1 MMDNFRLLKTLKLQS
16 FILFIL
22 SLGTFVI
29 PLIYSIFVE
38 DGLYMGYL
46 TPIFLTFSIYIIF
59 RILNTNYF
67 YKLFRLKKQNN
78 IPFPNNKD
86 ALYISV
92 SVWFIFPLFVALCYV
107 LTGSIDDFI
116 SAYFEAVS
124 GFTTTGAS
132 ILTDIEALPKS
143 VLLLRDLTN
152 WIGGLGFAIFVIS
165 FSSIAPSVSKTLI
178 KFEAPKVIEE
188 GIAPKVKQITVIIF
202 SVYLT
207 LSLIETILL
216 LISGLDLYDA
226 VNFTFSTIATG
237 GFAPKNASAGAFDNP
252 LAEIIISVFMI
263 FGAINLQLYYKVY
276 KEKSIF
282 KFFKDE
288 EVRLYLLII
297 LFSVLISAFILYYN
311 NYYNSFLESLRYALF
326 QIVSAAT
333 TTGFST
339 TDYEGWH
346 PFILSLIMILAL
358 IGAVGGSTGGGIKIF
373 RVIFIY
379 RAIYGEIRKLF
390 HERMIYKIQ
399 LKGKTLDN
407 SIINAFWTFLS
418 LYIIS
423 LILFGMILT
432 LNGHDIITSFSASVA
447 CITSLGP
454 GLGDVGPADNFSCFN
469 DFEKLLLSFEMI
481 FGRLEIIP
489 VIALLFL
496 KDV

>member
-1 MMDNFRLLKTLKLQS
+1 MDNFRLLKTLKLQS
-16 FILFIL
+16 FILFVL
-22 SLGTFVI
+22 SIGTFLI
-29 PLIYSIFVE
+29 PLIYSIYVE
-38 DGLYMGYL
+38 DGLYIGFF
-46 TPIFLTFSIYIIF
+46 TPVLITFILYISLK
-59 RILNTNYF
+59 ILDKF
-67 YKLFRLKKQNN
+67 LFRNSKKRDTL
-78 IPFPNNKD
+78 PFPNNKE

-92 SVWFIFPLFVALCYV
+92 SIWFIFPLFVALSYL
-107 LTGSIDDFI
+107 LTGSINDFI

-188 GIAPKVKQITVIIF
+188 GIAPKVKQITFIIF

-207 LSLIETILL
+207 LTLIEIILL
-216 LISGLDLYDA
+216 LIAGLDLYNS

-237 GFAPKNASAGAFDNP
+237 GFAPKNASAGAFNNP
-252 LAEIIISVFMI
+252 LAEVIISIFMI
-263 FGAINLQLYYKVY
+263 LGAINLQLYYKIY
-276 KEKSIF
+276 KEKSIIR
-282 KFFKDE
+282 FFKDE
-288 EVRLYLLII
+288 EVKLYLTIIIFSVVVSAII
-297 LFSVLISAFILYYN
+297 LYKEHYY
-311 NYYNSFLESLRYALF
+311 SSIWESLRYALF
-326 QIVSAAT
+326 QIVSSAT

-339 TDYEGWH
+339 TDYENWP

-358 IGAVGGSTGGGIKIF
+358 IGAVGGSTGGGVKIF
-373 RVIFIY
+373 RIIFIY
-379 RAIYGEIRKLF
+379 KAIYSEIKKLF
-390 HERMIYKIQ
+390 HERIVYKIQ

-407 SIINAFWTFLS
+407 STINAFWTFLS

-423 LILFGMILT
+423 LIIFGMILT

-454 GLGDVGPADNFSCFN
+454 GLGEVGPADNFSCFN

-496 KDV
+496 KEV